1 MENEKI
7 IYTIGHSTLTNEEF
21 IKLLKGNKIQTLV
34 DVRTVPY
41 SKWTPQFNRQNLSF
55 DLRLQGIKY
64 EWRGNNLGGKGI
76 NVNFEGS
83 IDELAERCQN
93 EIIVLMCSE
102 ADYKKCHRYQLISPN
117 LEKLGVKVKHITSKG
132 NLIVDKQIIRQVM
145 SLF

>member
-64 EWRGNNLGGKGI
+64 E
-76 NVNFEGS
+76 
-83 IDELAERCQN
+83 
-93 EIIVLMCSE
+93 
-102 ADYKKCHRYQLISPN
+102 
-117 LEKLGVKVKHITSKG
+117 
-132 NLIVDKQIIRQVM
+132 
-145 SLF
+145 